1 MAVSSR
7 VLAFDV
13 GLHFIRY
20 SLFDDGRQGLPG
32 TIPTPVDSTESFYR
46 ALADVVK
53 SQDGPLAGVAI
64 SFPGFV
70 DTARQRAVTA
80 GPLPLLYRHAIGDE
94 LNNYLDSPLP
104 IWLENDANCAAI
116 AEKMSGNAKKLQ
128 DFVLVAIDTGIG
140 GAMFLD
146 GRIHRGR
153 DWRAGEFG
161 MMMINYETGGMS
173 NLHDYASM
181 TKLKQMYADEFG
193 VLEDAVVPSALFRRL
208 DEPRVRAVVERW
220 ADYLAVG
227 IFNIVTAT
235 DPECVLLGGAISRE
249 VTLLPLVR
257 DALERIPNWKDF
269 HTPVKR
275 CRHSGNAGLI
285 GAYYAF
291 VGEVMNG
298 SAA

>member
-1 MAVSSR
+1 MVETSR

-20 SLFDDGRQGLPG
+20 SLFEDGKQGLPG

-53 SQDGPLAGVAI
+53 SQDGPIDGVAV

-94 LNNYLDSPLP
+94 LNNYLDEPLP
-104 IWLENDANCAAI
+104 VWLENDANCAAI
-116 AEKMSGNAKKLQ
+116 AEKRSGNAKKLQ
-128 DFVLVAIDTGIG
+128 DFVLIAIDTGIG
-140 GAMFLD
+140 GAMFVD

-161 MMMINYETGGMS
+161 MMMINYDTGGFS

-181 TKLKQMYADEFG
+181 SKLKQMYADEFD
-193 VLEDAVVPSALFRRL
+193 VPEESVVPSSLFRRL
-208 DEPRVRAVVERW
+208 DEPDVRAVVERW

-227 IFNIVTAT
+227 IFNIVAAT

-257 DALERIPNWKDF
+257 EALGRIPNWKDF
-269 HTPVKR
+269 RTPVKR

-285 GAYYAF
+285 GAYHAF
-291 VGEVMNG
+291 MDEVTN
-298 SAA
+298 ANEA